1 MFSKELFA
9 QRLKQV
15 RMKANERQIDLAE
28 VLGVSGSQIVEM
40 ENGRKATTFEKLY
53 KFCTHYNIS
62 ADYLIGLTDEPRPL
76 DGNQKEGSV

>member
-28 VLGVSGSQIVEM
+28 VLGVSGSQIVDAT
-40 ENGRKATTFEKLY
+40 KATTFEKLY
-53 KFCTHYNIS
+53 KICTHYNIS

>member
-28 VLGVSGSQIVEM
+28 VLGVSGSQIV
-40 ENGRKATTFEKLY
+40 
-53 KFCTHYNIS
+53 
-62 ADYLIGLTDEPRPL
+62 
-76 DGNQKEGSV
+76 